1 MKCDSRILTGEQ
13 NLRRWHVHRR
23 SVRTA
28 VVGLAAVA
36 ALTLAA
42 CGSKSADSGTTTNAA
57 ASGSA
62 GASGSASAGGG
73 GALAIQPDVQIDK
86 TGKEVTAESSA
97 AAVSPAGSGSATC
110 PATTT
115 IAMAGALTGANAA
128 LGINILK
135 GAQMAADEHNQANP
149 NCQVQIKQFDTE
161 GDPQKATQ
169 VAPQIVGDANVI
181 GLLGPAFSGETKAT
195 GAIFNQAGLLSLTSS
210 ATNADLTKN
219 GWTNFFRGLASDA
232 VQGPSVAAYM
242 KNTLAYKK
250 VCVVQDNSDY
260 GVGLA
265 KEIISGLGDVADSS
279 CAANVKA
286 GDKDFSATV
295 QLVNG
300 ASPDAVFYA
309 GYYSEAAP
317 FVQQLRDAGVTAT
330 FVSADGTNDPQF
342 VAQAGAASKD
352 ALLSCPCGPAPAEF
366 ASAYEKSAGQAPG
379 VYSVEGYDLTTIML
393 TGIDSGVADRAALI
407 DYVKNYDGQGVARHY
422 KWDAQ
427 GELAASTIWMY
438 KVQ

>member
-1 MKCDSRILTGEQ
+1 M
-13 NLRRWHVHRR
+13 HRR

-42 CGSKSADSGTTTNAA
+42 CGSKSADSGTTTSAA
-57 ASGSA
+57 
-62 GASGSASAGGG
+62 ASGSASAGGSG
-73 GALAIQPDVQIDK
+73 GLAIMPEVQIDK
-86 TGKEVTAESSA
+86 GGKEVTASA
-97 AAVSPAGSGSATC
+97 GADAVSPAGSGSATC

-115 IAMAGALTGANAA
+115 IAMAGALTGADSA

-135 GAQMAADEHNQANP
+135 GAQMAVDEHNQANA

-232 VQGPSVAAYM
+232 VQGPAVGAYM
-242 KNTLAYKK
+242 ANTLGYKK
-250 VCVVQDNSDY
+250 VCVVKDNTDY

-265 KEIISGLGDVADSS
+265 ETITEGLGASADSS
-279 CAANVKA
+279 CAASVKK

-295 QLVNG
+295 QIVNG
-300 ASPDAVFYA
+300 AQPDAVFYA

-342 VAQAGAASKD
+342 VAQAGEASKD
-352 ALLSCPCGPAPAEF
+352 AILSCPCGPAPEEF
-366 ASAYEKSAGQAPG
+366 AAAYEKSAGQAPG

-393 TGIDSGVADRAALI
+393 TGIDSGVADRAAMI
-407 DYVKNYDGQGVARHY
+407 DYVKNYDGQGLARHY